1 MFTLRRTNSMAL
13 YNERK
18 KKKKPAAKEP
28 FNLDAERAVLGSA
41 FLSNAAVLTIL
52 SSLNQDDFYE
62 AKHQIIYQAIQNLY
76 DKKSGVDF
84 VTVTEELQNM
94 KELEHVGGPAYLSEC
109 ADAMVALSH
118 LEYYIGIV
126 NDQSVLRKMLNA
138 IRDIDNAYLYNEIE
152 DVNDFI
158 IKSEIEFKDSLA
170 RRKVAA
176 ISSVADVAKVVRK
189 QIDEAKEREVNPD
202 DRSLI
207 GLTTGFRK
215 LNDITLGFQ
224 PGQLIVL
231 AGRPGLGKTALA
243 INFAYKASRQTGK
256 PVLFFSLEMSNEEIA
271 RRLIAC
277 ESRIDMTKI
286 ITGDTTEQMNRAINS
301 AIDAIS
307 NTKFYIDD
315 TAGSTLTDITAKS
328 KKFIST
334 NPDLGLIVID
344 YLGKINYSTSNKSQ
358 ISRQEEVSRIVNGL
372 KNLARELKVP
382 VLVLSQFNRTVEQ
395 RESHRP
401 QMSDLRESGSI
412 EQEADV
418 IFLMYRPDYN
428 DEDKK
433 GKKDYHSEKKS
444 AAYLSEKEKL
454 EFSRSQRGKELLSE
468 LEGNVSYVEV
478 NVAKNRQGRTDRA
491 GLFFYKAFGR
501 FDEPSP
507 DWEAQMLE
515 ITKDDG
521 ID

>member
-18 KKKKPAAKEP
+18 RKKKPAAKEP

-344 YLGKINYSTSNKSQ
+344 YLGKINYSTDRKS
-358 ISRQEEVSRIVNGL
+358 VV
-372 KNLARELKVP
+372 
-382 VLVLSQFNRTVEQ
+382 
-395 RESHRP
+395 
-401 QMSDLRESGSI
+401 
-412 EQEADV
+412 
-418 IFLMYRPDYN
+418 
-428 DEDKK
+428 
-433 GKKDYHSEKKS
+433 
-444 AAYLSEKEKL
+444 
-454 EFSRSQRGKELLSE
+454 
-468 LEGNVSYVEV
+468 
-478 NVAKNRQGRTDRA
+478 
-491 GLFFYKAFGR
+491 
-501 FDEPSP
+501 
-507 DWEAQMLE
+507 
-515 ITKDDG
+515 
-521 ID
+521 